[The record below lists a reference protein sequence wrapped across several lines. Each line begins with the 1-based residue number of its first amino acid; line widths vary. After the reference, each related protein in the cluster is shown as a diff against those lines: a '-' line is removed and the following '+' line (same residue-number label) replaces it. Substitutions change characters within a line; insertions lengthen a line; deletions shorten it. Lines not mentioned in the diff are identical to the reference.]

1 MKTVF
6 TTGEAAKICKV
17 SQQTIIRCFDN
28 GQLKGF
34 RVPGSR
40 FRRIP
45 REALYKFMKDNG
57 IPTDAL
63 ESGKRKVLLV
73 DDDAELVELMT
84 KVLEDDGRFE
94 VRVAN
99 NGFDAGMLV
108 KEFRPDLVVLDVLLP
123 DLDGLD
129 LARRLRDG
137 RRIPVIF
144 LTAKDA
150 TEDKLAGLDVGDDY
164 VTKPF
169 SLAEMVARVRTV
181 LRRTRAGEEGVLRF
195 DDVVL
200 SEDTHEVWRAGR
212 LVELTPTE
220 FNLLRFFMLNP
231 RRVLTK
237 AQILGQVWDADVGD
251 PNVVETYVSYLRR
264 KLNSLGPPLIET
276 VRLVGYALRSPR
288 A

>member
-84 KVLEDDGRFE
+84 KVLEEDGRFE
-94 VRVAN
+94 VRIAS
-99 NGFDAGMLV
+99 NGFDAGMMV
-108 KEFRPDLVVLDVLLP
+108 KEYRPDLIVLDVMLP
-123 DLDGLD
+123 DINGKEVCHRVRADNTLEDVRILCISGMIEEDKIQEL
-129 LARRLRDG
+129 RLSGADDFLHKPFDIEELIDRMCALLE
-137 RRIPVIF
+137 IEPA
-144 LTAKDA
+144 LTA
-150 TEDKLAGLDVGDDY
+150 E
-164 VTKPF
+164 
-169 SLAEMVARVRTV
+169 
-181 LRRTRAGEEGVLRF
+181 
-195 DDVVL
+195 
-200 SEDTHEVWRAGR
+200 
-212 LVELTPTE
+212 
-220 FNLLRFFMLNP
+220 
-231 RRVLTK
+231 
-237 AQILGQVWDADVGD
+237 
-251 PNVVETYVSYLRR
+251 
-264 KLNSLGPPLIET
+264 
-276 VRLVGYALRSPR
+276 
-288 A
+288 